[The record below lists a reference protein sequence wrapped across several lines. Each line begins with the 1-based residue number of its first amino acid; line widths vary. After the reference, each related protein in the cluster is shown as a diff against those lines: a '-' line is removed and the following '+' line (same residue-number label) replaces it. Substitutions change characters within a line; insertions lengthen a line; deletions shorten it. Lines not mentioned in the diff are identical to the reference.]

1 MSSCVQYYGTVL
13 TVAESVAKQFN
24 SPPKQQNAVL
34 CAHLVSSVGTYVA
47 PRVQYRTVLNSILNP
62 ISTCLQFLYANLSL
76 VFARFHAKIIPWG
89 HHSQDFV
96 ELGFFESDGEEEDYR
111 YDEEDDESLYS

>member
-24 SPPKQQNAVL
+24 SPQKQQNAVL

-89 HHSQDFV
+89 HNSQDFV
-96 ELGFFESDGEEEDYR
+96 QLGFSGG
-111 YDEEDDESLYS
+111 EEDDEYDEEEAAFIGL